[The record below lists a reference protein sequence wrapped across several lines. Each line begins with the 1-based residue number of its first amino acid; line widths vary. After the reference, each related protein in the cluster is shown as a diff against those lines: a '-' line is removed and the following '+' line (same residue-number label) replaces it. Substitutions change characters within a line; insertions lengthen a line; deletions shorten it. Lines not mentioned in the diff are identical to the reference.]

1 MNLSMKQ
8 KKNQGHRE
16 QLVTAKGEEVE
27 EGWNES
33 LGLVEAN
40 CYI

>member
-27 EGWNES
+27 EGWIYRV
-33 LGLVEAN
+33 GLAE
-40 CYI
+40 